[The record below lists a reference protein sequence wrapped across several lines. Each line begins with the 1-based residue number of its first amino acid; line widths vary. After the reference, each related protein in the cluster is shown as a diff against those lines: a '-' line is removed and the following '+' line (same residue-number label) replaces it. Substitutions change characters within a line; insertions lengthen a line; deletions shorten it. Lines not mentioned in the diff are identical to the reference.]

1 LDKQKKEQLTRKDK
15 QMQELRKDNE
25 NLTRLLDHEQIH
37 SDNQRRIIEWL
48 CDQSGSFYKSDVE
61 EDE

>member
-1 LDKQKKEQLTRKDK
+1 
-15 QMQELRKDNE
+15 MQELRKDNE